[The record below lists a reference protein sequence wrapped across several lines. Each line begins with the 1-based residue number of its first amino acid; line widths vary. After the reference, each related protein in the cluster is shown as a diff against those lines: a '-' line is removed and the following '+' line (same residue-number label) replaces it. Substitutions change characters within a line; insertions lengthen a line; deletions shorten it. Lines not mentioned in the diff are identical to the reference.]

1 MTGIA
6 LAGANLPS
14 DALGHREGILT
25 AQEIAQLDLT
35 ACYLATL
42 SACDTSLGVRR
53 GGTGLASLR
62 QAFHAAGARFVLASL
77 WRVNDVHAE
86 ELMADFYTR
95 LWKQH
100 EDPAVALRGA
110 KQAAKRRG
118 VPFRDWAGWMISGR

>member
-1 MTGIA
+1 MRPHHHLAIRRGDHRQQVQLIA
-6 LAGANLPS
+6 RNPRISAEGNLAA
-14 DALGHREGILT
+14 A
-25 AQEIAQLDLT
+25 AQRIEQRA
-35 ACYLATL
+35 
-42 SACDTSLGVRR
+42 LGVRR

-110 KQAAKRRG
+110 KQAAKQRG
-118 VPFRDWAGWMISGR
+118 VPFRDWAGWMISGT